1 MAGMSPQEKDRLLS
15 HLELQARTLAAQTAL
30 AQLDDSKT
38 DGLLPEIR
46 AQLMVMDET
55 LTSLGV

>member
-1 MAGMSPQEKDRLLS
+1 MNPQEKDRLLP
-15 HLELQARTLAAQTAL
+15 HLELQARTLAAQTAS
-30 AQLDDSKT
+30 AHLDDSKT

-46 AQLMVMDET
+46 AQIIVMDET